1 MPLDPKELT
10 DIERNRERLR
20 RIERRGAGLA
30 APSLLDEW
38 EAEQETARAMQEA
51 AEEAAQAVRDAERA
65 AGSDLPLFAEGS
77 A

>member
-1 MPLDPKELT
+1 MSTPIISEPELAA
-10 DIERNRERLR
+10 IERNRERLR

-38 EAEQETARAMQEA
+38 EAEQEAARAMRE
-51 AEEAAQAVRDAERA
+51 DALA